1 MKYVTIKLTKDQA
14 RELPSIIST
23 YIELDLKAQLQE
35 YGHIDD
41 NDKSHY
47 AFIRRIRASIAKQV
61 G

>member
-23 YIELDLKAQLQE
+23 YVGLDIQVQIQK